1 MDPGLLRVGCAFH
14 SEVSMRH
21 HLLIAVALLMPAP
34 LCAQATPAA
43 GSVVASPDAQL
54 AAFFDAVDKAQL
66 ARSPQGQSYR
76 GIKTDQDEWN
86 DNSDTAAIAEHA
98 AGQQALADMRARFA
112 TADLGPAS
120 RLSYRLFE
128 KQMLRRDAG
137 FKFRRNDYVFDQM
150 NGAQSR
156 YPAFLINIHRIGDVA
171 DARAYVSRLEKLGA
185 ALDQDIAES
194 EIRATMGVLPP
205 KWVFPYVISDARNT
219 LRGAP
224 FDAVSEDSPLLA
236 DFKTKVGKLGLP
248 AAERDALIAAATTA
262 LLTSVKPAYER
273 LIASMNAQ
281 EKRAGNID
289 GIWRLKDGK
298 AYYAANL
305 ASYTTTSLSAD
316 QIHDLGLA
324 QVARIQAEMMEIAR
338 KVGFTGDLKAF
349 LARMRDDRSFV
360 LPDGDTGKA
369 EYLRR
374 ANAYLDDLRRK
385 LPQYFTNLP
394 KAPVLVK
401 AVEPFREKSAGKAFY
416 QSPAE
421 DGSRPGTVY
430 VNLYRMADMPTIE
443 IEPLI
448 YHEGLPGHHLER
460 ANSTELKN
468 VPAFR
473 RFGGFTAYSEG
484 WGLYTEKLAK
494 EMGQYQDPYND
505 FGRLQLELHRAI
517 RLVVD
522 TGIHAKRWS
531 VKQAIQYD
539 IDNSAEPVGGI
550 RKAMERYAVFPG
562 QATAYM
568 VGRLKILEL
577 RDRAEAALGKRF
589 DIRDFHDVVL
599 KTGAVPLDILEENVD
614 AWIARVKQ
622 ASA

>member
-1 MDPGLLRVGCAFH
+1 
-14 SEVSMRH
+14 MRH
-21 HLLIAVALLMPAP
+21 ILFLTAALLLPAP
-34 LCAQATPAA
+34 LLAQAAPAA
-43 GSVVASPDAQL
+43 IAAPAANADAEL
-54 AAFFDAVDKAQL
+54 AAFFDAFDKAQL

-76 GIKTDQDEWN
+76 GIKTDYDKWD
-86 DNSDTAAIAEHA
+86 DNSDAADVVAHE
-98 AGQQALADMRARFA
+98 AGQKALAEMRARFA
-112 TADLGPAS
+112 TATLSPES

-128 KQMLRRDAG
+128 KQMERRARG
-137 FKFRRNDYVFDQM
+137 FQYRRNGYVFDQM
-150 NGAQSR
+150 NGAQSS
-156 YPAFLINIHRIGDVA
+156 YPAFLINIHRVTSKA
-171 DARAYVSRLEKLGA
+171 DAEAYVKRLERLGA

-194 EIRATMGVLPP
+194 EARAAAGVLPP

-219 LRGAP
+219 LKGKP
-224 FDAVSEDSPLLA
+224 FDAGPDDSPLLA
-236 DFKTKVGKLGLP
+236 DLKAKVGKLDLA
-248 AAERDALIAAATTA
+248 AAEKTALVAAAEAA

-273 LIASMNAQ
+273 LITAMTAQ
-281 EKRAGNID
+281 ERRAGTVD
-289 GIWRLKDGK
+289 GVWRFKDGA

-305 ASYTTTSLSAD
+305 AAYTTTNLSAD

-324 QVARIQAEMMEIAR
+324 QVARIQGEMLEIAR
-338 KVGFTGDLKAF
+338 KVGFKGDLKAF
-349 LARMRDDRSFV
+349 LARMRDDKSFV

-374 ANAYLDDLRRK
+374 ANAYLDELRPK
-385 LPQYFTNLP
+385 LPQYFANLP
-394 KAPVLVK
+394 KAPVVVK
-401 AVEPFREKSAGKAFY
+401 AVEPFREQSAGKAFY

-430 VNLYRMADMPTIE
+430 VNLYRMVDMPTIE

-473 RFGGFTAYSEG
+473 KFGGFTAYSEG

-494 EMGQYQDPYND
+494 EMGQYSDPYND

-531 VKQAIQYD
+531 VEQAIRYD

-550 RKAMERYAVFPG
+550 RKAMERYAVYPG

-577 RDRAEAALGKRF
+577 RERARTALGDRF
-589 DIRDFHDVVL
+589 DIRDFHAVVL

-614 AWIARVKQ
+614 AWIAGVKQ
-622 ASA
+622 G

>member
-1 MDPGLLRVGCAFH
+1 
-14 SEVSMRH
+14 MRYN
-21 HLLIAVALLMPAP
+21 LLIAAALLLPSP
-34 LCAQATPAA
+34 LFAQASP
-43 GSVVASPDAQL
+43 VAVLSATTADSEL
-54 AAFFDAVDKAQL
+54 AAFFNAVDKAEL
-66 ARSPQGQSYR
+66 ARSPQGQTYR
-76 GIKTDQDEWN
+76 GIKTNQDKWN
-86 DNSDTAAIAEHA
+86 DNSDAAEIANHA

-112 TADLGPAS
+112 TADLNPAL

-137 FKFRRNDYVFDQM
+137 FKYRRNDYVFDQM
-150 NGAQSR
+150 NGAQSS
-156 YPAFLINIHRIGDVA
+156 YPAFLINIHRVGDVA
-171 DARAYVSRLEKLGA
+171 DARAYVARLEKLGA

-194 EIRATMGVLPP
+194 QIRADLGVLPP
-205 KWVFPYVISDARNT
+205 KWVFPYVVSDARNA
-219 LRGAP
+219 LKGAP
-224 FDAVSEDSPLLA
+224 FDASGVDSPLLA
-236 DFKTKVGKLGLP
+236 DFKAKVSRLDLP
-248 AAERDALIAAATTA
+248 AADRDTLVAAATSA
-262 LLTSVKPAYER
+262 LMTSVKPAYER
-273 LIASMNAQ
+273 LITVMASQ
-281 EKRAGNID
+281 EKRAGTID
-289 GIWRLKDGK
+289 GIWRLKDGE
-298 AYYAANL
+298 AYYATNL
-305 ASYTTTSLSAD
+305 AAYTTTSLSAG

-324 QVARIQAEMMEIAR
+324 QVARIHGEMMDIAR
-338 KVGFTGDLKAF
+338 KVGFKGDLKAF
-349 LARMRDDRSFV
+349 FARMRDDESFV
-360 LPDGDTGKA
+360 LPDGDAGKA
-369 EYLRR
+369 EYLKR
-374 ANAYLDDLRRK
+374 ANAYLDELRPK
-385 LPQYFTNLP
+385 LPQYFANLP
-394 KAPVLVK
+394 KAPVVVK

-430 VNLYRMADMPTIE
+430 VNLYRMIDMPTIE

-484 WGLYTEKLAK
+484 WGLYSEKLAK

-539 IDNSAEPVGGI
+539 IDNSAEPIGGI
-550 RKAMERYAVFPG
+550 QKAMERYAVYPG

-568 VGRLKILEL
+568 VGRLKIFEL
-577 RDRAEAALGKRF
+577 RDRAQAALGDRF

-614 AWIARVKQ
+614 AWIARAKPAVP
-622 ASA
+622 

>member
-1 MDPGLLRVGCAFH
+1 
-14 SEVSMRH
+14 MRH
-21 HLLIAVALLMPAP
+21 HLLIAAALIIPSPVLAQPAP
-34 LCAQATPAA
+34 VAAATTTQTA
-43 GSVVASPDAQL
+43 DAQL

-76 GIKTDQDEWN
+76 GIKTDQDKWN
-86 DNSDTAAIAEHA
+86 DNSDAAEIAAHEA
-98 AGQQALADMRARFA
+98 AQKALAEMRARFA

-128 KQMLRRDAG
+128 KQALRRDASY
-137 FKFRRNDYVFDQM
+137 KYRRNDYVFDQM

-171 DARAYVSRLEKLGA
+171 DARAYVARLEKLGA

-194 EIRATMGVLPP
+194 EIRARMGVLPP
-205 KWVFPYVISDARNT
+205 KWVFPYVISDARNA
-219 LRGAP
+219 LKGAP
-224 FDAVSEDSPLLA
+224 FDAGADDSPLLA
-236 DFKTKVGKLGLP
+236 DFKAKVGKLNLP
-248 AAERDALIAAATTA
+248 AAERDALVAAATAA

-273 LIASMNAQ
+273 LITAMTAQ
-281 EKRAGNID
+281 EKHAGAVD

-305 ASYTTTSLSAD
+305 ASYTTTDLSAD

-324 QVARIQAEMMEIAR
+324 QVARIHGEMKEIAR
-338 KVGFTGDLKAF
+338 KVGFEGDFKAF
-349 LARMRDDRSFV
+349 LARMRDDKRFV
-360 LPDGDTGKA
+360 LPDGDAGKA

-374 ANAYLDDLRRK
+374 ANAYLDELRPK
-385 LPQYFTNLP
+385 LPQYFANLP
-394 KAPVLVK
+394 KAPVVVK

-430 VNLYRMADMPTIE
+430 VNLYKMVDMPTIE

-550 RKAMERYAVFPG
+550 QKAMERYAVYPG

-577 RDRAEAALGKRF
+577 RDRAKAALGDRF
-589 DIRDFHDVVL
+589 DMRDFHDVVL

-614 AWIARVKQ
+614 AWIARSRPA
-622 ASA
+622 AS

>member
-1 MDPGLLRVGCAFH
+1 
-14 SEVSMRH
+14 MRH

-236 DFKTKVGKLGLP
+236 DFKTKVGKLDLP

-599 KTGAVPLDILEENVD
+599 KTGAVPLYILEENVD

>member
-1 MDPGLLRVGCAFH
+1 
-14 SEVSMRH
+14 MRYN
-21 HLLIAVALLMPAP
+21 LLIAAALLLPSPLFAQVAP
-34 LCAQATPAA
+34 VAVLSATTAD
-43 GSVVASPDAQL
+43 SEL

-76 GIKTDQDEWN
+76 GIKTDQDKWN
-86 DNSDTAAIAEHA
+86 DNSDAAEIANHA
-98 AGQQALADMRARFA
+98 AGLQALAEMRARFA
-112 TADLGPAS
+112 TADLNPAS

-128 KQMLRRDAG
+128 KQMLRRDAS
-137 FKFRRNDYVFDQM
+137 FKYRRNGYVFDQM

-156 YPAFLINIHRIGDVA
+156 YPAFLINIHRIGDVV
-171 DARAYVSRLEKLGA
+171 DARAYVARLEKLGA

-194 EIRATMGVLPP
+194 QIRADLGVLPP
-205 KWVFPYVISDARNT
+205 KWVFAYVVSDARNA
-219 LRGAP
+219 LKGAP
-224 FDAVSEDSPLLA
+224 FDASGADSPLLA
-236 DFKTKVGKLGLP
+236 DFKAKVARLNLP
-248 AAERDALIAAATTA
+248 AADRDALVAAATSA
-262 LLTSVKPAYER
+262 LLTSIKPAYER
-273 LIASMNAQ
+273 LITAMAAQ
-281 EKRAGNID
+281 EKRAGTID
-289 GIWRLKDGK
+289 GIWRLKDGE

-305 ASYTTTSLSAD
+305 AAYTTTSLSAG

-324 QVARIQAEMMEIAR
+324 QVARIHGEMMDIAR
-338 KVGFTGDLKAF
+338 KVGFKGDLKAF
-349 LARMRDDRSFV
+349 FARMRDDKSFV
-360 LPDGDTGKA
+360 LPDGDAGKA
-369 EYLRR
+369 EYLKR
-374 ANAYLDDLRRK
+374 ANAYLDELRPK

-394 KAPVLVK
+394 KAPVVVK

-430 VNLYRMADMPTIE
+430 VNLYRMIDMPTIE

-460 ANSTELKN
+460 ANSTELKD

-484 WGLYTEKLAK
+484 WGLYSEKLAK

-531 VKQAIQYD
+531 VKQAIRYD

-550 RKAMERYAVFPG
+550 QKAMERYAVYPG

-577 RDRAEAALGKRF
+577 RDRAQAALGDRF

-614 AWIARVKQ
+614 AWIARAKP
-622 ASA
+622 AAP

>member
-1 MDPGLLRVGCAFH
+1 
-14 SEVSMRH
+14 MRYN
-21 HLLIAVALLMPAP
+21 LLIAAALLLPSP
-34 LCAQATPAA
+34 LFAQASP
-43 GSVVASPDAQL
+43 VAVLSATTVDSEL
-54 AAFFDAVDKAQL
+54 AAFFNAVDKAEL
-66 ARSPQGQSYR
+66 ARSPQGQTYR
-76 GIKTDQDEWN
+76 GIKTNQDKWN
-86 DNSDTAAIAEHA
+86 DNSDAAEIANHA

-112 TADLGPAS
+112 TADLNPAS

-137 FKFRRNDYVFDQM
+137 FKYRRNDYVFDQM
-150 NGAQSR
+150 NGAQSS

-171 DARAYVSRLEKLGA
+171 DARAYVARLEKLGA

-194 EIRATMGVLPP
+194 QIRADLGVLPP
-205 KWVFPYVISDARNT
+205 KWVFPYVVSDARNA
-219 LRGAP
+219 LKGAP
-224 FDAVSEDSPLLA
+224 FDASGVDSPLLA
-236 DFKTKVGKLGLP
+236 DFKAKVSRLDLP
-248 AAERDALIAAATTA
+248 AADRDTLVAAATSA
-262 LLTSVKPAYER
+262 LMTSVKPAYER
-273 LIASMNAQ
+273 LITVMASQ
-281 EKRAGNID
+281 EKRAGTID
-289 GIWRLKDGK
+289 GIWRLKDGE
-298 AYYAANL
+298 AYYATNL
-305 ASYTTTSLSAD
+305 AAYTTTSLSAG

-324 QVARIQAEMMEIAR
+324 QVARIHGEMMDIAR
-338 KVGFTGDLKAF
+338 KVGFKGDLKAF
-349 LARMRDDRSFV
+349 FARMRDDESFV
-360 LPDGDTGKA
+360 LPDGDAGKA
-369 EYLRR
+369 EYLKR
-374 ANAYLDDLRRK
+374 ANAYLDELRPK
-385 LPQYFTNLP
+385 LPQYFANLP
-394 KAPVLVK
+394 KAPVVVK

-430 VNLYRMADMPTIE
+430 VNLYRMIDMPTIE

-484 WGLYTEKLAK
+484 WGLYSEKLAK

-539 IDNSAEPVGGI
+539 IDNSAEPIGGI
-550 RKAMERYAVFPG
+550 QKAMERYAVYPG

-577 RDRAEAALGKRF
+577 RDRAQAVLGDRF

-614 AWIARVKQ
+614 AWIARAKP
-622 ASA
+622 AEP

>member
-1 MDPGLLRVGCAFH
+1 
-14 SEVSMRH
+14 MRYN
-21 HLLIAVALLMPAP
+21 LLIAAALLLPSPLFAQVAP
-34 LCAQATPAA
+34 VAVRSATTAD
-43 GSVVASPDAQL
+43 SEL

-76 GIKTDQDEWN
+76 GIKTDQDKWN
-86 DNSDTAAIAEHA
+86 DNSDAAEIANHA
-98 AGQQALADMRARFA
+98 AGQQALVAMRARFA
-112 TADLGPAS
+112 TADLNPAS

-128 KQMLRRDAG
+128 KQMLRRDAS
-137 FKFRRNDYVFDQM
+137 FKYRRNGYVFDQM

-156 YPAFLINIHRIGDVA
+156 YPAFLINIHRIGDVV
-171 DARAYVSRLEKLGA
+171 DARAYVARLEKLGA

-194 EIRATMGVLPP
+194 QIRADLGVLPP
-205 KWVFPYVISDARNT
+205 KWVFAYVVSDARNA
-219 LRGAP
+219 LKGAP
-224 FDAVSEDSPLLA
+224 FDASGADSPLLA
-236 DFKTKVGKLGLP
+236 DFKAKVARLNLP
-248 AAERDALIAAATTA
+248 AADRDALVAAATSA
-262 LLTSVKPAYER
+262 LLTSIKPAYER
-273 LIASMNAQ
+273 LITAMAAQ
-281 EKRAGNID
+281 EKRAGTID
-289 GIWRLKDGK
+289 GIWRLKDGE

-305 ASYTTTSLSAD
+305 AAYTTTSLSAG

-324 QVARIQAEMMEIAR
+324 QVARIHGEMMDIAR
-338 KVGFTGDLKAF
+338 KVGFKGDLKAF
-349 LARMRDDRSFV
+349 FARMRDDKSFV
-360 LPDGDTGKA
+360 LPDGDAGKA
-369 EYLRR
+369 EYLKR
-374 ANAYLDDLRRK
+374 ANAYLDELRPK

-394 KAPVLVK
+394 KAPVVVK

-430 VNLYRMADMPTIE
+430 VNLYRMIDMPTIE

-460 ANSTELKN
+460 ANSTELKD

-484 WGLYTEKLAK
+484 WGLYSEKLAK

-531 VKQAIQYD
+531 VKQAIRYD

-550 RKAMERYAVFPG
+550 QKAMERYAVYPG

-577 RDRAEAALGKRF
+577 RDRAQAALGDRF

-614 AWIARVKQ
+614 AWIARAKP
-622 ASA
+622 AAP

>member
-236 DFKTKVGKLGLP
+236 DFKTKVGKLDLP

-349 LARMRDDRSFV
+349 LVRMRDDRSFV

>member
-1 MDPGLLRVGCAFH
+1 
-14 SEVSMRH
+14 MRH

-236 DFKTKVGKLGLP
+236 DFKTKVGKLDLP

>member
-1 MDPGLLRVGCAFH
+1 
-14 SEVSMRH
+14 MRYN
-21 HLLIAVALLMPAP
+21 LLIAAALLLPSP
-34 LCAQATPAA
+34 LFAQASP
-43 GSVVASPDAQL
+43 VAVLSATTADSEL
-54 AAFFDAVDKAQL
+54 AAFFNAVDKAEL
-66 ARSPQGQSYR
+66 ARSPQGQTYR
-76 GIKTDQDEWN
+76 GIKTNQDKWN
-86 DNSDTAAIAEHA
+86 DNSDAAEIANHA

-112 TADLGPAS
+112 TADLNPAS

-137 FKFRRNDYVFDQM
+137 FKYRRNDYVFDQM
-150 NGAQSR
+150 NGAQSS

-171 DARAYVSRLEKLGA
+171 DARAYIARLEKLGA

-194 EIRATMGVLPP
+194 QIRADLGVLPP
-205 KWVFPYVISDARNT
+205 KWVFPYVVSDARNA
-219 LRGAP
+219 LKGAP
-224 FDAVSEDSPLLA
+224 FDASGVDSPLLA
-236 DFKTKVGKLGLP
+236 DFKAKVSRLDLP
-248 AAERDALIAAATTA
+248 AADRDTLVAAATSA
-262 LLTSVKPAYER
+262 LMTSVKPAYER
-273 LIASMNAQ
+273 LITVMASQ
-281 EKRAGNID
+281 EKRAGTID
-289 GIWRLKDGK
+289 GIWRLKDGE
-298 AYYAANL
+298 AYYATNL
-305 ASYTTTSLSAD
+305 AAYTTTSLSAG

-324 QVARIQAEMMEIAR
+324 QVARIHGEMMDIAR
-338 KVGFTGDLKAF
+338 KVGFKEDLNAF
-349 LARMRDDRSFV
+349 FARMRDDKSFV
-360 LPDGDTGKA
+360 LPDGDAGKA
-369 EYLRR
+369 EYLKR
-374 ANAYLDDLRRK
+374 ANAYLDELRPK
-385 LPQYFTNLP
+385 LPQYFANLP
-394 KAPVLVK
+394 KAPVVVK

-430 VNLYRMADMPTIE
+430 VNLYRMIDMPTIE

-484 WGLYTEKLAK
+484 WGLYSEKLAK
-494 EMGQYQDPYND
+494 DMGQYQDPYND

-539 IDNSAEPVGGI
+539 IDNSAEPIGGI
-550 RKAMERYAVFPG
+550 QKAMERYAVYPG

-568 VGRLKILEL
+568 VGRLKIFEL
-577 RDRAEAALGKRF
+577 RDRAQAALGDRF

-614 AWIARVKQ
+614 AWIARAKPAVP
-622 ASA
+622 

>member
-1 MDPGLLRVGCAFH
+1 
-14 SEVSMRH
+14 MRYN
-21 HLLIAVALLMPAP
+21 LLIAAALLLPSP
-34 LCAQATPAA
+34 LFAQALP
-43 GSVVASPDAQL
+43 VAVLSATTADSEL
-54 AAFFDAVDKAQL
+54 AAFFNAVDKAEL
-66 ARSPQGQSYR
+66 ARSPQGQTYR
-76 GIKTDQDEWN
+76 GIKTNQDKWN
-86 DNSDTAAIAEHA
+86 DNSDAAEIANHA

-112 TADLGPAS
+112 TADLNPAS

-137 FKFRRNDYVFDQM
+137 FKYRRNDYVFDQM
-150 NGAQSR
+150 NGAQSS

-171 DARAYVSRLEKLGA
+171 DARAYVARLEKLGA

-194 EIRATMGVLPP
+194 QIRADLGVLPP
-205 KWVFPYVISDARNT
+205 KWVFPYVVSDARNA
-219 LRGAP
+219 LKGAP
-224 FDAVSEDSPLLA
+224 FDASGVDSPLLA
-236 DFKTKVGKLGLP
+236 DFKAKVSRLDLP
-248 AAERDALIAAATTA
+248 AADRDTLVAAATSA
-262 LLTSVKPAYER
+262 LMTSVKPAYER
-273 LIASMNAQ
+273 LITVMASQ
-281 EKRAGNID
+281 EKRAGTID
-289 GIWRLKDGK
+289 GIWRLKDGE
-298 AYYAANL
+298 AYYATNL
-305 ASYTTTSLSAD
+305 AAYTTTSLSAG

-324 QVARIQAEMMEIAR
+324 QVTRIHGEMMDIAR
-338 KVGFTGDLKAF
+338 KVGFKGDLKAF
-349 LARMRDDRSFV
+349 FARMRDDESFV
-360 LPDGDTGKA
+360 LPDGDAGKA
-369 EYLRR
+369 EYLKR
-374 ANAYLDDLRRK
+374 ANAYLDELRPK
-385 LPQYFTNLP
+385 LPQYFANLP
-394 KAPVLVK
+394 KAPVVVK

-430 VNLYRMADMPTIE
+430 VNLYRMIDMPTIE

-484 WGLYTEKLAK
+484 WGLYSEKLAK

-539 IDNSAEPVGGI
+539 IDNSAEPIGGI
-550 RKAMERYAVFPG
+550 QKAMERYAVYPG

-568 VGRLKILEL
+568 VGRLKIFEL
-577 RDRAEAALGKRF
+577 RDRAQAALGDRF

-614 AWIARVKQ
+614 AWIARAKPAVP
-622 ASA
+622 

>member
-1 MDPGLLRVGCAFH
+1 
-14 SEVSMRH
+14 MRH

-236 DFKTKVGKLGLP
+236 DFKTKVGKLDLP

-531 VKQAIQYD
+531 VKQAVQYD